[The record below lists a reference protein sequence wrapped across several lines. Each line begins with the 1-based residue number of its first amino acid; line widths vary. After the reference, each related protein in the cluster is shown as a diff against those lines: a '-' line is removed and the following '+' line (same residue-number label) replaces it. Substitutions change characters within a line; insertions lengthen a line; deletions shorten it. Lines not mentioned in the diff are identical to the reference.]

1 MYPNNKGGS
10 DDHDRPLLVKYSSD
24 GRGGG
29 GGGVEERWWKK
40 VLDLEE
46 AKHQVLFSLPMIITN
61 VSYYFI
67 PLVGVM
73 FSGHLGDLELAA
85 SNLANSWAFVTG
97 YAFLMGLSGALETLC
112 GQGYGAKLYSMLGL
126 HLQASCII
134 SVFFSIFISIF
145 WFYSEPILILLHQDP
160 QVSHAAALYIRFLV
174 PGLFAFG
181 LLHNILRFLQT
192 QSVVMPLVVCSVLP
206 LISHISIAYVFV
218 YWTPLGFK
226 GAALSVSISLW
237 IAALM
242 LGVYVLCAKRFE
254 STWHGFSIESFRHV
268 FVNLKLAL
276 PSAAMLCLEDWAFEL
291 LVLLAGLMP
300 NAEITTSLIAMCVN
314 TEAIAF
320 MITYGLSAAVS
331 TRVSNELGA
340 GNPDRAKK
348 AMGVTLKLSILL
360 ALTVVLA
367 LSFGHNIWAGFFSD
381 GPTITKEFASL
392 TPFLVV
398 SIMFDSFQG
407 VLSGV
412 ARGCGWQ
419 QAAVYVNLATFYLIG
434 MPIAILLGF
443 KFKLYAQGLWAGLT
457 CGLACQGATLLVL
470 TKLSKWTILEQSEN
484 NSEEKHVLV

>member
-300 NAEITTSLIAMCVN
+300 NAEITTSLIAMC
-314 TEAIAF
+314 
-320 MITYGLSAAVS
+320 

>member
-1 MYPNNKGGS
+1 MYPNNRGGS

-29 GGGVEERWWKK
+29 GGVEERLWKE

-61 VSYYFI
+61 ASYYFI

-97 YAFLMGLSGALETLC
+97 YAFL
-112 GQGYGAKLYSMLGL
+112 
-126 HLQASCII
+126 
-134 SVFFSIFISIF
+134 
-145 WFYSEPILILLHQDP
+145 FYSEPILILLHHDP
-160 QVSHAAALYIRFLV
+160 HGSHVAVLYIRFLIPSLV
-174 PGLFAFG
+174 TFA

-192 QSVVMPLVVCSVLP
+192 QSVVMPLVVCLVLP
-206 LISHISIAYVFV
+206 LIGHIGIAYVFV
-218 YWTPLGFK
+218 HWTPLGFK
-226 GAALSVSISLW
+226 GATLLMSISLW
-237 IAALM
+237 IVAFM
-242 LGVYVLCAKRFE
+242 LGAYVFE
-254 STWHGFSIESFRHV
+254 PTWHGFSIKTFHHV

-276 PSAAMLCLEDWAFEL
+276 PSDWAFEL
-291 LVLLAGLMP
+291 LVLLVGLMP
-300 NAEITTSLIAMCVN
+300 NAEITSLIEMCVN

-320 MITYGLSAAVS
+320 MITYGLSVAVG

-348 AMGVTLKLSILL
+348 AMGVTLKLSVLL
-360 ALTVVLA
+360 ALTV
-367 LSFGHNIWAGFFSD
+367 
-381 GPTITKEFASL
+381 EFASL

-419 QAAVYVNLATFYLIG
+419 QTAMYVNLAAFYLIG

-443 KFKLYAQGLWAGLT
+443 KFKLYAQGVWVGLT
-457 CGLACQGATLLVL
+457 CGLACQGATLWEL
-470 TKLSKWTILEQSEN
+470 TKFSNWTTLEQLEN
-484 NSEEKHVLV
+484 NSEDKNVLV